1 MKRKERTLE
10 IFVYS
15 RFNHV
20 MGLVVRVT
28 LLNKWRSLSLQ
39 YKRRDYTNISDR
51 PSKFNVPAE
60 IETEKFCKF
69 QLLNK
74 VLKPLS
80 INENLIAAEKAA
92 RALP

>member
-1 MKRKERTLE
+1 MKRRGRTLKT
-10 IFVYS
+10 FVYS

-20 MGLVVRVT
+20 KGLVVRVT
-28 LLNKWRSLSLQ
+28 LLNKWRSVSLQ
-39 YKRRDYTNISDR
+39 YKCGDDTNISDR

-60 IETEKFCKF
+60 SETEQFCKF
-69 QLLNK
+69 QQLNK

-80 INENLIAAEKAA
+80 IKENLIAAEKAA